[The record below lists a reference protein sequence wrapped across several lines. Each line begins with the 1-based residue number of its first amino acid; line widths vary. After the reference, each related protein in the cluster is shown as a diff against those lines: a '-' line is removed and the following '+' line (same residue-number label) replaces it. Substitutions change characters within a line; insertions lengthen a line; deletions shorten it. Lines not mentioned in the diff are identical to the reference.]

1 VKWTWILFTSIP
13 VTDKNSAFI
22 QIDWYS
28 CRWLIEEYH
37 KCLKSGCAIEKR
49 QLESAN
55 GLVTLL
61 GFFAVVA
68 VRLLQLRE
76 LSRSNPLLPAQNFVP
91 PMMLNILVAR
101 LGLLCDDLTLGEFW
115 KCVARLGGF
124 LGRKSDGLPGWQT
137 LWRGWCRLMDM
148 CWAIDFSTQSLEKC
162 W

>member
-1 VKWTWILFTSIP
+1 VDLQVAWSALTIQPPTTGNERKQQPIDGWCIRVWEESGDMEWILFTSIP
-13 VTDKNSAFI
+13 VTDENSAFI

-37 KCLKSGCAIEKR
+37 KCLKSGCAVEKR

-76 LSRSNPLLPAQNFVP
+76 LSRSNPLQHFRQL
-91 PMMLNILVAR
+91 
-101 LGLLCDDLTLGEFW
+101 
-115 KCVARLGGF
+115 
-124 LGRKSDGLPGWQT
+124 
-137 LWRGWCRLMDM
+137 
-148 CWAIDFSTQSLEKC
+148 
-162 W
+162 